1 MTVSQ
6 RILQSILYA
15 DIFNHPMTEREVW
28 RWMPTS
34 VHISKKVFHE
44 ELLTLV
50 KKKKI
55 ISLSPFL
62 LLPNHTKY
70 LGIHAQRLMTSQKK
84 WKLACKAGRLLKRI
98 PTVLF
103 VGATGSLA
111 VNNTDENDDIDF
123 CIVASKGT
131 VWMTRLITTLL
142 VELFA
147 HRRHPGAK
155 NIKDTICLN
164 MFVAEDALTMSPDR
178 QDVYIAHELLQ
189 MVPLWERKGIMKKW
203 LLKNAWI
210 KSKYLHAYEE
220 KMKSVVSRVGQHK
233 HVEKIYRFFEQPAR
247 WLQMQYMKSR
257 RTTEEVNED
266 QIRFHPTD
274 VRQKV
279 LATYQLALK
288 SYKIP
293 LDKTTK

>member
-34 VHISKKVFHE
+34 VHISKKVFHK

-55 ISLSPFL
+55 LSLSPFL
-62 LLPNHTKY
+62 LLPQHKKY

-84 WKLACKAGRLLKRI
+84 WKLACKVGRILKGV
-98 PTVLF
+98 PTILF
-103 VGATGSLA
+103 VGVTGSLA
-111 VNNTDENDDIDF
+111 VNNTDENDDIDL
-123 CIVASKGT
+123 CIVTTKGT
-131 VWMTRLITTLL
+131 VWMTRLITTLA
-142 VELFA
+142 VELFS
-147 HRRHPGAK
+147 HRRHPGTK

-164 MFVAEDALTMSPDR
+164 MFVAEDALTIEKNRHDI
-178 QDVYIAHELLQ
+178 YIAHELLQ

-203 LLKNAWI
+203 LLKNPWV
-210 KSKYLHAYEE
+210 KSTYIHAYEE
-220 KMKSVVSRVGQHK
+220 KMKSVVSRTRQNKYAAG
-233 HVEKIYRFFEQPAR
+233 IYRLFEQPAR
-247 WLQMQYMKSR
+247 WLQIQYMKQR
-257 RTTEEVNED
+257 HTTEEVTER
-266 QIRFHPTD
+266 QIRFHPKD
-274 VRQKV
+274 VRQRV
-279 LATYQLALK
+279 IATYQLACK